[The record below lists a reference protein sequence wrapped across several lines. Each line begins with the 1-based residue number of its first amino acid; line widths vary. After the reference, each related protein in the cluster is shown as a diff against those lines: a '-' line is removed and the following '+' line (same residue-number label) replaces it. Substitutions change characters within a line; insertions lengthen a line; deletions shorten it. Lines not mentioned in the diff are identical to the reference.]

1 MIFRGNKR
9 FNKPFREITK
19 RSLPI
24 ILIFFVYS
32 STIETFAQTLV
43 SKQVF
48 NYTGADQQLTIP
60 SCISSIKVKMWGGG
74 GGGSQYNG
82 QNAGGGASGY
92 VEGTIAVSPGD
103 LFTIMVGEGGACDGT
118 ADNASYGFGG
128 APYSSSQFGGYG
140 GGLSGIFTNNTA
152 VTATD
157 FTRALLI
164 AGGGGGSERAS
175 QDTYCT
181 SGGQGGDAVFGG
193 GMPDMKGDESAPGV
207 GGGGGGGYRGGLKT
221 LRLSGNGIWYAG
233 EGGLNYI
240 DPMVT
245 NAVNLSSADFGNW
258 NVFPAT
264 YKDPPNITDADYT
277 PFVSSTSPGIGTGSM
292 FTFNRA
298 GHGRVVVEFYS
309 NPITASNDTLICE
322 GNAAILSVSG
332 GTTYMWNTGAT
343 SVSISVN
350 PVSLATYTVTETATG
365 CIDSVTVSVN
375 PKPIVTLNAD
385 SICPGQTA
393 VLNVN
398 GAATYVWSTGST
410 SSSISVTPAVTSPY
424 TVIGTLN
431 GCTDTAATMVTVFI
445 PPLADAGLNDSV
457 CAGMSANL
465 IVTPNGAGYTY
476 SWLLTAGLNNPAV
489 FNPVASPVA
498 TATYTVTVTDQNSCS
513 STDSV
518 TVFVDPALSA
528 TQTVTDV
535 TCHSLCN
542 GQATVTVNGGTTPYA
557 YSWTGGCTAAT
568 CSSLCAATYSV
579 TITDAFGCSIISD
592 TLITEPDTLI
602 AAITTSSAATCNDS
616 CNGTATAIAIG
627 GTAGSGYTFSWST
640 APVQS
645 TATAVDFCAG
655 TYTCTITD
663 SNSCIST
670 TTVTIAEPPAMILLM
685 LTSPTGCSAGK
696 GTASVDVTG
705 SGASPY
711 TYSWNPGGQTASVAT
726 GLSSGSYTVTV
737 VDTNSCQ
744 AMQTATITV
753 ADNPVATASA
763 SAYTIFEGNST
774 ELTTSGGTSF
784 QWVPGA
790 GLSCDTCPV
799 TIASP
804 VLTTLYCVTV
814 SDTNDCTD
822 TACVT
827 ILVEKPCPGDYIVP
841 TGFSPNNDGFN
852 DKFCL
857 QGWSNCVSE
866 FSILIFDRWG
876 EKVFESNAPSFCWD
890 GTYKSAF
897 GAGAVMDMNAAVFV
911 YVLEAVLSD
920 GTEISRK
927 GNITLLR

>member
-1 MIFRGNKR
+1 MIFKDNKR
-9 FNKPFREITK
+9 VDETFRAITK
-19 RSLPI
+19 HSFLL
-24 ILIFFVYS
+24 ILFLLVYCI
-32 STIETFAQTLV
+32 TTETFAQTLI

-48 NYTGADQQLTIP
+48 DYTGTDQQLTIP
-60 SCISSIKVKMWGGG
+60 SCISFIKVKMWGGG

-82 QNAGGGASGY
+82 QNAGGGAGAY
-92 VEGTIAVSPGD
+92 VEGKIAVSPGD
-103 LFTIMVGEGGACDGT
+103 IFTIMAGEGGACDGT

-128 APYSSSQFGGYG
+128 APYSSDQYGGYG
-140 GGLSGIFTNNTA
+140 GGLSGIFTNNTP
-152 VTATD
+152 VTAAD

-164 AGGGGGSERAS
+164 AGGGGGAERAS

-193 GMPDMKGDESAPGV
+193 GMPDMKGDESAPGI

-240 DPMVT
+240 DPSVT

-258 NVFPAT
+258 NAFPAT
-264 YKDPPNITDADYT
+264 YKEPPNTTDPDYT
-277 PFVSSTSPGIGTGSM
+277 AFVSSASPGIGTGSM
-292 FTFNRA
+292 FTYSRA

-343 SVSISVN
+343 TASISVN

-365 CIDSVTVSVN
+365 CIDSVTVNVN
-375 PKPIVTLNAD
+375 PKPVVTLNAD

-393 VLNVN
+393 VLNAN
-398 GAATYVWSTGST
+398 GAAAYVWSNSST
-410 SSSISVTPAVTSPY
+410 SSSISVTPAVSSAY

-431 GCTDTAATMVTVFI
+431 GCSDTTTATVIVFV
-445 PPLADAGLNDSV
+445 PPAVDAGLNDSV
-457 CAGMSANL
+457 CAGMSASL
-465 IVTPNGAGYTY
+465 IVTPNGAGYAY
-476 SWLLTAGLNNPAV
+476 SWLSTTGLNNPAV
-489 FNPVASPVA
+489 FNPVASPAA

-528 TQTVTDV
+528 TQSVTDV

-542 GQATVTVNGGTTPYA
+542 GQATVTVNGGTSPYS
-557 YSWTGGCTAAT
+557 YSWTGACTTAI
-568 CSSLCAATYSV
+568 CGSLCAGTYSV

-616 CNGTATAIAIG
+616 CNGTAAAIAIG
-627 GTAGSGYTFSWST
+627 GTQGSAYTFSWST

-645 TATAVDFCAG
+645 TATAMGLCAG
-655 TYTCTITD
+655 TYTCTVTD
-663 SNSCIST
+663 ANNCAST
-670 TTVTIAEPPAMILLM
+670 TTATIVEPAPIALAIN
-685 LTSPTGCSAGK
+685 TTPTACSSNTGIASVIATG
-696 GTASVDVTG
+696 GTAG
-705 SGASPY
+705 Y
-711 TYSWNPGGQTASVAT
+711 TYSWSPGGQTASVAT
-726 GLSSGSYTVTV
+726 GLTSGSYTITV
-737 VDTNSCQ
+737 ADTNGCQ
-744 AMQTATITV
+744 AMQTAIITV

-763 SAYTIFEGNST
+763 SAYTIFEGSSVK
-774 ELTTSGGTSF
+774 LTASGGTGF
-784 QWVPGA
+784 QWLPA
-790 GLSCDTCPV
+790 TALICDTCQV
-799 TIASP
+799 TAASL
-804 VLTTLYCVTV
+804 VLTTMYCVTV
-814 SDTNDCTD
+814 TDTNACTD

-841 TGFSPNNDGFN
+841 TAFSPNSDGFN
-852 DKFCL
+852 DRFCL
-857 QGWSNCVSE
+857 QGWDNCVSE

-876 EKVFESNAPSFCWD
+876 EKVFESNNPGFCWD
-890 GTYKSAF
+890 GTCKSAF
-897 GAGAVMDMNAAVFV
+897 GAGAGSDMNSAVFV
-911 YVLEAVLSD
+911 FVVEAVLSE

-927 GNITLLR
+927 GNITLVR